1 MAKGNARKFIND
13 IHLWLGLGS
22 GIVLFLVCLSGTIYT
37 FRTEIEERLNREVYF
52 VKDYQGKQALSLD
65 SLLATVEKSTQN
77 KISAVTIPSNAEKAW
92 SFSAKPKGKEGGRG
106 KTILVNP
113 YTGTIAG
120 DTQTGSSRFF
130 MTVMKMHRWL
140 LMEQGTGRIIVGVA
154 TVIFAL
160 MLLSGIILWLP
171 RRFRYWKQGL
181 TILFRGKWKRIN
193 HDLHNTL
200 GFYAFIFLLI
210 MALTGLCWSFEGY
223 RSGASKILG
232 AEIFGSKK
240 EKPVQ
245 AANSAGMM
253 LSPDAAL
260 KIAAGQLNYAGVTRL
275 GFPEAKTVTFTV
287 SKNNS
292 NAWNTAAA
300 DKLVIDAYSGSILK
314 KEAFASKTTGQ
325 KIAASIRSI
334 HTGEIYG
341 MFSKI
346 IYFICCLIATSL
358 PVTGTFIWINK
369 MKKKKP
375 GPSKIPAAITQTI
388 AVQ

>member
-1 MAKGNARKFIND
+1 
-13 IHLWLGLGS
+13 
-22 GIVLFLVCLSGTIYT
+22 
-37 FRTEIEERLNREVYF
+37 
-52 VKDYQGKQALSLD
+52 
-65 SLLATVEKSTQN
+65 
-77 KISAVTIPSNAEKAW
+77 
-92 SFSAKPKGKEGGRG
+92 
-106 KTILVNP
+106 
-113 YTGTIAG
+113 
-120 DTQTGSSRFF
+120 
-130 MTVMKMHRWL
+130 
-140 LMEQGTGRIIVGVA
+140 
-154 TVIFAL
+154 
-160 MLLSGIILWLP
+160 
-171 RRFRYWKQGL
+171 
-181 TILFRGKWKRIN
+181 
-193 HDLHNTL
+193 
-200 GFYAFIFLLI
+200 
-210 MALTGLCWSFEGY
+210 
-223 RSGASKILG
+223 
-232 AEIFGSKK
+232 
-240 EKPVQ
+240 
-245 AANSAGMM
+245 M

-369 MKKKKP
+369 MKKKNQDLPKYLLP
-375 GPSKIPAAITQTI
+375 LRKRLRFSSSILIQLISRNGYKKWQPLPLI
-388 AVQ
+388 AYLHC